1 MPRREHPLIVLTVE
15 SLAREFGVPP
25 VDLWAWLDRKRPAP
39 RWFVDAAV
47 AAYHPGL
54 RETDFDIDER
64 LTARRQRSTLATMDT
79 APNAVLE
86 RKGRP
91 LENVDQ
97 PLIAK
102 LKSLGRTLTEEGKDP
117 KVNRSRASLRS
128 MVLDPSDPDYRPCPR
143 RLAEHWQQKYGI
155 PLSTWPRIRD

>member
-15 SLAREFGVPP
+15 ALAREFGVAPA
-25 VDLWAWLDRKRPAP
+25 DLWAWLDRKKPAP

-64 LTARRQRSTLATMDT
+64 LTSRRQRSTLATMDT
-79 APNAVLE
+79 APIQVE

-91 LENVDQ
+91 LENADH
-97 PLIAK
+97 PLIAALQAK
-102 LKSLGRTLTEEGKDP
+102 GRTLTEEGKD
-117 KVNRSRASLRS
+117 VGRSRASLRS
-128 MVLDPSDPDYRPCPR
+128 FVLDAHDDDYRPVPR
-143 RLAEHWQQKYGI
+143 RLADHWLKTYGV
-155 PLSTWPRIRD
+155 PMSAWPRIRD